1 MESVP
6 LIEAAL
12 GGLGALSLL
21 SFAFTL
27 WLCRDLERRFPPVG
41 HGVELGP
48 GRIHVVETAPVGR
61 ERGAVLLA
69 HGASGNFADP
79 HVALSAR
86 LAAEGFR
93 VYAVDRPG
101 HGYSDRL
108 AGRAA
113 ASPRRQA
120 AFLRQAMESLGVGQ
134 AIVVVHSLSGVMGLA
149 MALDA
154 PEFTRGLVLLAP
166 VSHPRE
172 TGVSWYYTAAALPVV
187 GTLFRWLV
195 VPLAGLA
202 SLGGALQKTFA
213 PNAAPPDYARRTR
226 LALVF
231 RPWHFRANAEDFV
244 VLCEAARALSPRYRE
259 ISTPTAIV
267 MGSEDTLVSAD
278 LHARA
283 CAREIPGAT
292 LALLPGIGHSPH
304 FAAPEKVVEAIL
316 DVDRRAAG
324 VKESREWMFQ
334 TRSRGSS
341 PA

>member
-1 MESVP
+1 M
-6 LIEAAL
+6 IEAAL
-12 GGLGALSLL
+12 GGLGALALL

-27 WLCRDLERRFPPVG
+27 WLCRDLERRFPPIGHRVAVG
-41 HGVELGP
+41 S
-48 GRIHVVETAPVGR
+48 GRIHVVETAPVGP

-79 HVALSAR
+79 HVALSER
-86 LAAEGFR
+86 LAAVGFR

-120 AFLRQAMESLGVGQ
+120 AFLREALEVLGVGQ
-134 AIVVVHSLSGVMGLA
+134 VIVVVHSLSGVMGLA

-166 VSHPRE
+166 VSHPWK
-172 TGVSWYYTAAALPVV
+172 TGVSWYYTVAAAPVV
-187 GTLFRWLV
+187 GALFRWLV
-195 VPLAGLA
+195 APLAGLL
-202 SLGGALQKTFA
+202 SLDGALRVTFA
-213 PNAAPPDYARRTR
+213 PNAAPPDYSRRTR
-226 LALVF
+226 LPLLF

-244 VLCEAARALSPRYRE
+244 DLCAAARALSPRYCE
-259 ISTPTAIV
+259 IAAPTAIV
-267 MGSEDTLVSAD
+267 MGGEDTLVSAD
-278 LHARA
+278 IHARR

-316 DVDRRAAG
+316 EVERRANGAAQPT
-324 VKESREWMFQ
+324 ESREWMFL
-334 TRSRGSS
+334 TRSHGSS